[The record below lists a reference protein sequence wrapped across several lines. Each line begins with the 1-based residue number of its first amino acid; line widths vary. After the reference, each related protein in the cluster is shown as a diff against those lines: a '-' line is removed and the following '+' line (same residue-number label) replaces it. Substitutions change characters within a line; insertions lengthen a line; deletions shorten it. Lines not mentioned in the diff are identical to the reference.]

1 MPMKSNADT
10 TSKFNDVSI
19 TYKIKI
25 QSKSY
30 GNATLGKLTNT
41 IKTTDQG
48 FTVKSVTKTQG
59 IAAILIG
66 SNEQQS
72 CDFIMQ
78 DNFAVP
84 QRYVGG
90 TIKKD
95 QYEVGFNWS
104 DKTITFADGESLDMP
119 EGYIVDNCSM
129 PFALALQKGQGLETQ
144 AMYIIDGKQKR
155 IRGYSLLSSENE
167 SIETP
172 LGVKDTTKIVLQRE
186 LRPDR
191 TLTLWLSTEDQYVPV
206 KMQDKRK
213 SRTTTM
219 TVSAINVE

>member
-1 MPMKSNADT
+1 MPMKSNAQT
-10 TSKFNDVSI
+10 TPAVEFNDVSV

-41 IKTTDQG
+41 IKTTDSG

-72 CDFIMQ
+72 CDFIMK
-78 DNFAVP
+78 DGYAVP

-95 QYEVGFNWS
+95 KYEVDFNWQ
-104 DKTITFADGESLDMP
+104 DQTITFEDGESLDMP
-119 EGYIVDNCSM
+119 KGYVVDNCSM
-129 PFALALQKGQGLETQ
+129 AFALALQKGQGLEKQ
-144 AMYIIDGKQKR
+144 PIYIVDGKK
-155 IRGYSLLSSENE
+155 NE

-172 LGVKDTTKIVLQRE
+172 LGVKETKRIVLQRE

-191 TLTLWLSTEDQYVPV
+191 TLTLWLSIEDQFVPI
-206 KMQDKRK
+206 KMQDKRT